1 MPRGRSATAPP
12 LLASLSWPRSLA
24 FARPARRRASS
35 VDEVRKMGTTYPSP
49 LDVARHYVAHTVSSR
64 RFRAFV
70 VVCMLVLI
78 ARTISSFDLVHLP
91 HSQVTGRPASP
102 DAGVAH
108 ILPIHAFDSDEKTWK
123 SIQNTG
129 ELNRHIEPRSNFA
142 LITWNVDFMS
152 PEPENRIEAA
162 LSYLRSLLVSGGP
175 SKPDAIS
182 PAIIVLQEINHSMVK
197 SLAENEWVQQH
208 FYVTD
213 ISTDSG
219 IWTKSH
225 YGTVTLVDRRIP
237 VKTVLRLHYDSDMN
251 RDCLFVDVE
260 AASSHNSQTVT
271 VRVGNTHLE
280 SLVPPTP
287 MRLNQ
292 IKLAGRFVLHD
303 SNVYTGLI
311 AGDMNPI
318 DPFDAYL
325 PVEVGLQDAYLDGG
339 GTEDNPAGH
348 TWGYQEAQESPY
360 PKRRFDKIFYAPG
373 GRMTVEQ
380 VAVIGAGQKTTKQP
394 EVFISDHFGV
404 FGNIRI
410 W

>member
-1 MPRGRSATAPP
+1 MPRSRSATAPP
-12 LLASLSWPRSLA
+12 LLASLSWPRPLA
-24 FARPARRRASS
+24 LASRPTRRASS
-35 VDEVRKMGTTYPSP
+35 MDSGSKMGTSYPSP

-64 RFRAFV
+64 RFRAFIV
-70 VVCMLVLI
+70 VLGLVLI

-91 HSQVTGRPASP
+91 HAPGAGRPASP

-108 ILPIHAFDSDEKTWK
+108 MLPINVFDNDEKTWK
-123 SIQNTG
+123 TIQNTG
-129 ELNRHIEPRSNFA
+129 ELDLHIEPRSNFA
-142 LITWNVDFMS
+142 LITWNVDFAS
-152 PEPENRIEAA
+152 PEPENRIDAA

-175 SKPDAIS
+175 GKPDAIS
-182 PAIIVLQEINHSMVK
+182 PAIIVLQEINHGMVK
-197 SLAENEWVQQH
+197 SLAESEWVQRN

-213 ISTDSG
+213 ISTDAG

-237 VKTVLRLHYDSDMN
+237 VKAVIRLHYDSDFN

-260 AASSHNSQTVT
+260 AASSHTSQSVT
-271 VRVGNTHLE
+271 VRIGNTHLE
-280 SLVPPTP
+280 SLVPATP

-292 IKLAGRFVLHD
+292 MKLAARFVLHD

-325 PVEVGLQDAYLDGG
+325 PVEVGLKDAYLEGG
-339 GTEDNPAGH
+339 GKEESAAGH
-348 TWGYQEAQESPY
+348 TWGYQEAGESPY
-360 PKRRFDKIFYAPG
+360 PKRRFDKILYAPG
-373 GRMTVEQ
+373 ERMTIEQ
-380 VAVIGAGQKTTKQP
+380 VAVIGVGQKTTKQP

-404 FGNIRI
+404 FGNVRI